1 MEENNINDT
10 KEVIEEETSNISIK
24 NEDDGYDKLSIKDF
38 IQEEKDLNEKRIKEQ
53 PKDRRKITSRLNA
66 AKARAAKIKKAQE
79 KKRQLASLFGDDSEE
94 TESESSESESSDEDY
109 KDKYHKHK
117 YKTLFNRQKKE
128 LDDMRQLIFKIAK
141 KQKKYSRKNSR
152 KPARSAV
159 HYGDR
164 VVGGDTP
171 APPQPVIHYNIE
183 APQFKKEEVQPKE
196 PNSIFTNYLKNKL
209 SK

>member
-10 KEVIEEETSNISIK
+10 KEVIEKELSNNSIK
-24 NEDDGYDKLSIKDF
+24 NEDEGYDKLSIKDF

-109 KDKYHKHK
+109 KDKYHNHK

-141 KQKKYSRKNSR
+141 KQKKYSRRSKRRQKSR
-152 KPARSAV
+152 SPSPEE
-159 HYGDR
+159 R
-164 VVGGDTP
+164 VSKQ
-171 APPQPVIHYNIE
+171 PQPVIHYNIE